1 MNAAVSSSQRRAL
14 RALSIAYFVQAT
26 GALSVAGSLPAIS
39 AAWHLTDP
47 QSARL
52 LSIFGLTF
60 ALAAPLAQ
68 VFFGHFRRRQLVLSG
83 MLLFGLGAFAFALSP
98 GYSALVASRV
108 LMGIGAGFIG
118 PVLVALGSELVHE
131 QQRGRAIGIV
141 LLGVSMASLAG
152 IPLAAWVA
160 ALWGAKALF
169 ALVGL
174 ASLLSGLNILLSVPN
189 KSAGVRIR
197 LAEMAGVLAEGKSL
211 SAFLVVF
218 FITSGVYSFYAFIA
232 PLIRD
237 TYAGGPHTVSAAL
250 AVLGVAGVLG
260 NLYVT
265 RVASRLSAEQLLIR
279 GMALLI
285 LDTLLIALLPKLPGL
300 LLLALVFWAFAT
312 DLLWPS
318 QQRRIVELSSAR
330 HRGIALALTS
340 AFMFGG
346 IGFGSAVASWI
357 YPAAGFY
364 GLVVL
369 SVGFILLALLSLRIS
384 ERLRKRAFTPARA
397 ASLCESD

>member
-1 MNAAVSSSQRRAL
+1 MNAVITSSQRRAL

-39 AAWHLTDP
+39 AAWQLTDA

-52 LSIFGLTF
+52 LSVFGLTF
-60 ALAAPLAQ
+60 ALAAPLVQ
-68 VFFGHFRRRQLVLSG
+68 VLFGHLHRRRLVLTG
-83 MLLFGLGAFAFALSP
+83 IALFSLGAFAFVLSP
-98 GYSALVASRV
+98 GYNALLASRI
-108 LMGIGAGFIG
+108 LMGAGAGFIG

-131 QQRGRAIGIV
+131 QQRGRAIGMV

-160 ALWGAKALF
+160 SLWGAKALF
-169 ALVGL
+169 VLVGL
-174 ASLLSGLNILLSVPN
+174 LSLLSGLNILLTVPDD
-189 KSAGVRIR
+189 SAGTRIR
-197 LAEMAGVLAEGKSL
+197 LREMAGVLADGKYL
-211 SAFLVVF
+211 TAFLVVF

-237 TYAGGPHTVSAAL
+237 TYTGGTHAVSAAL

-260 NLYVT
+260 NLWVT
-265 RVASRLSAEQLLIR
+265 RAATRFTAEKLLLS
-279 GMALLI
+279 GM
-285 LDTLLIALLPKLPGL
+285 TLLIVDTALIAVLPKALGV
-300 LLLALVFWAFAT
+300 LLAALVVWAFAT

-318 QQRRIVELSSAR
+318 QQRRIVELASVR

-357 YPAAGFY
+357 YPLAGFY
-364 GLVVL
+364 GLIGM
-369 SVGFILLALLSLRIS
+369 SVAFILLAMVSLQLS
-384 ERLRKRAFTPARA
+384 EKRRQPVNIAECGQRQA
-397 ASLCESD
+397 

>member
-1 MNAAVSSSQRRAL
+1 MNAVITSSQRRAL

-39 AAWHLTDP
+39 AAWQLTDA

-52 LSIFGLTF
+52 LSVFGLTF
-60 ALAAPLAQ
+60 ALAAPLVQ
-68 VFFGHFRRRQLVLSG
+68 VLFGHLRRRRLVLTG
-83 MLLFGLGAFAFALSP
+83 IALFSLGAFAFVLSP
-98 GYSALVASRV
+98 GYNALLASRI
-108 LMGIGAGFIG
+108 LMGAGAGFIG

-131 QQRGRAIGIV
+131 QQRGRAIGMV

-160 ALWGAKALF
+160 SLWGAKALF
-169 ALVGL
+169 VLVGL
-174 ASLLSGLNILLSVPN
+174 LSLLSGLNILLTVPDD
-189 KSAGVRIR
+189 SAGTRIR
-197 LAEMAGVLAEGKSL
+197 LREMAGVLADGKYL
-211 SAFLVVF
+211 TAFLVVF

-237 TYAGGPHTVSAAL
+237 TYTGGTHAVSAAL

-260 NLYVT
+260 NLWVT
-265 RVASRLSAEQLLIR
+265 RAATRFTAEKLLLS
-279 GMALLI
+279 GM
-285 LDTLLIALLPKLPGL
+285 TLLIVDTALIAVLPKALGV
-300 LLLALVFWAFAT
+300 LLAALVVWAFAT

-318 QQRRIVELSSAR
+318 QQRRIVELASVR

-346 IGFGSAVASWI
+346 IGFGSAVASWL
-357 YPAAGFY
+357 YPLAGFY
-364 GLVVL
+364 GLIGMSVV
-369 SVGFILLALLSLRIS
+369 FILLAMLSLQLS
-384 ERLRKRAFTPARA
+384 EKRRQPVNIAECGQRQA
-397 ASLCESD
+397 

>member
-1 MNAAVSSSQRRAL
+1 MNAVITSSQRRAL

-39 AAWHLTDP
+39 AAWLLTDA

-52 LSIFGLTF
+52 LSVFGLTF
-60 ALAAPLAQ
+60 ALAAPLVQ
-68 VFFGHFRRRQLVLSG
+68 VLFGHLRRRQLVLTG
-83 MLLFGLGAFAFALSP
+83 IALFSLGAFAFVLSP
-98 GYSALVASRV
+98 GYNALLASRI
-108 LMGIGAGFIG
+108 LMGAGAGFIG

-131 QQRGRAIGIV
+131 QQRGRAIGMV

-160 ALWGAKALF
+160 SLWGAKALF
-169 ALVGL
+169 VLVGL
-174 ASLLSGLNILLSVPN
+174 LSLLSGLNILLTVPDD
-189 KSAGVRIR
+189 SAGTRIR
-197 LAEMAGVLAEGKSL
+197 LREMAGVLADGKYL
-211 SAFLVVF
+211 TAFLVVF

-237 TYAGGPHTVSAAL
+237 TYTGGTHAVSAAL

-260 NLYVT
+260 NLWVT
-265 RVASRLSAEQLLIR
+265 RAATRFTAEKLLLS
-279 GMALLI
+279 GM
-285 LDTLLIALLPKLPGL
+285 TLLIVDTALIAVLPKALVV
-300 LLLALVFWAFAT
+300 LLAALVVWAFAT

-318 QQRRIVELSSAR
+318 QQRRIVELASVR

-357 YPAAGFY
+357 YPLAGFY
-364 GLVVL
+364 GLIGMSVV
-369 SVGFILLALLSLRIS
+369 FILLAMLSLQLS
-384 ERLRKRAFTPARA
+384 EKRRQPVNIAECGQRQA
-397 ASLCESD
+397 

>member
-1 MNAAVSSSQRRAL
+1 MNAVITSSQRRAL

-26 GALSVAGSLPAIS
+26 GALSVAGSLPAIL
-39 AAWHLTDP
+39 AAWQLTDA

-52 LSIFGLTF
+52 LSVFGLTF
-60 ALAAPLAQ
+60 ALAAPL
-68 VFFGHFRRRQLVLSG
+68 VHVLFGHLRRRRLVLTG
-83 MLLFGLGAFAFALSP
+83 IALFSLGAFAFVLSLGYNAL
-98 GYSALVASRV
+98 LASRI
-108 LMGIGAGFIG
+108 LMGAGAGFIG

-131 QQRGRAIGIV
+131 QQRGRAIGMA

-160 ALWGAKALF
+160 SLWGAKALF
-169 ALVGL
+169 VLVGL
-174 ASLLSGLNILLSVPN
+174 LSLLSGLNILLTVPDD
-189 KSAGVRIR
+189 SAGARIR
-197 LAEMAGVLAEGKSL
+197 LPEMAGVLADGKYL
-211 SAFLVVF
+211 TAFLVVF

-237 TYAGGPHTVSAAL
+237 TCTGGTHAVSAAL

-260 NLYVT
+260 NLWVT
-265 RVASRLSAEQLLIR
+265 RAATRFTAEKLLLS
-279 GMALLI
+279 GM
-285 LDTLLIALLPKLPGL
+285 TLLIVDTALIAVLPK
-300 LLLALVFWAFAT
+300 ALVVLLVALVVWAFAT

-318 QQRRIVELSSAR
+318 QQRRIVELASVR

-357 YPAAGFY
+357 YPLAGFY
-364 GLVVL
+364 GLIGM
-369 SVGFILLALLSLRIS
+369 SVAFILLAMLSLQLS
-384 ERLRKRAFTPARA
+384 EKRRQPVNIAECGQRQA
-397 ASLCESD
+397 

>member
-1 MNAAVSSSQRRAL
+1 MNAVITSSQRRAL

-26 GALSVAGSLPAIS
+26 GALSLAGSLPAIS
-39 AAWHLTDP
+39 AAWQLTDA

-52 LSIFGLTF
+52 LSVFGLTF
-60 ALAAPLAQ
+60 ALAAPLVQ
-68 VFFGHFRRRQLVLSG
+68 VLFGHLRRRRLVLTG
-83 MLLFGLGAFAFALSP
+83 IALFSLGAFAFVLSP
-98 GYSALVASRV
+98 GYNALLASRI
-108 LMGIGAGFIG
+108 LMGAGAGFIG

-131 QQRGRAIGIV
+131 QQRGRAIGMV

-160 ALWGAKALF
+160 SLWGAKALF
-169 ALVGL
+169 VLVGL
-174 ASLLSGLNILLSVPN
+174 LSLLSGLNILLTVPDDN
-189 KSAGVRIR
+189 AGTRIR
-197 LAEMAGVLAEGKSL
+197 LREMAGVLADGKYL
-211 SAFLVVF
+211 TAFLVVF

-237 TYAGGPHTVSAAL
+237 TYTGGTHAVSAAL

-260 NLYVT
+260 NLWVT
-265 RVASRLSAEQLLIR
+265 RAAIRFTAEKLLLS
-279 GMALLI
+279 GM
-285 LDTLLIALLPKLPGL
+285 TLLIVDTALIAVLPKALGV
-300 LLLALVFWAFAT
+300 LLAALVVWAFAT

-318 QQRRIVELSSAR
+318 QQRRIVELASVR

-357 YPAAGFY
+357 YPLAGFY
-364 GLVVL
+364 GLIGMSVV
-369 SVGFILLALLSLRIS
+369 FILLAMLSLQLS
-384 ERLRKRAFTPARA
+384 EKRRQPVNIAECGQRQA
-397 ASLCESD
+397 

>member
-1 MNAAVSSSQRRAL
+1 MNAVITSSQRRAL

-26 GALSVAGSLPAIS
+26 GALSVAGSLSAIS
-39 AAWHLTDP
+39 AAWQLTDA

-52 LSIFGLTF
+52 LSVFGLTF
-60 ALAAPLAQ
+60 ALAAPLVQ
-68 VFFGHFRRRQLVLSG
+68 VLFGHLRRRRLVLTG
-83 MLLFGLGAFAFALSP
+83 IALFSLGAFAFVLSP
-98 GYSALVASRV
+98 GYNALLASRI
-108 LMGIGAGFIG
+108 LMGAGAGFIG

-131 QQRGRAIGIV
+131 QLRGRAIGMV

-160 ALWGAKALF
+160 SLWGAKALF
-169 ALVGL
+169 VLVGL
-174 ASLLSGLNILLSVPN
+174 LTLLSGLNILLTVPDD
-189 KSAGVRIR
+189 SAGTRIR
-197 LAEMAGVLAEGKSL
+197 LREMAGVLADGKYL
-211 SAFLVVF
+211 TAFLVVF

-237 TYAGGPHTVSAAL
+237 TYTGGTHAVSAAL

-260 NLYVT
+260 NLWVT
-265 RVASRLSAEQLLIR
+265 RAATRFTAEKLLLS
-279 GMALLI
+279 GM
-285 LDTLLIALLPKLPGL
+285 TLLIVDTALIAVLPKALGV
-300 LLLALVFWAFAT
+300 LLAAMVVWAFAT

-318 QQRRIVELSSAR
+318 QQRRIVELASVR

-357 YPAAGFY
+357 YPLAGFY
-364 GLVVL
+364 GLIGM
-369 SVGFILLALLSLRIS
+369 SVAFILLAMLSLQLS
-384 ERLRKRAFTPARA
+384 EKRRQPVNIAECGQRQA
-397 ASLCESD
+397 

>member
-1 MNAAVSSSQRRAL
+1 MNAVITPTQRRAL

-39 AAWHLTDP
+39 AAWQLTDA

-52 LSIFGLTF
+52 LSVFGLTF
-60 ALAAPLAQ
+60 ALAAPLVQ
-68 VFFGHFRRRQLVLSG
+68 VLFGHLRRRRLVLTG
-83 MLLFGLGAFAFALSP
+83 IALFSLGAFAFVLSP
-98 GYSALVASRV
+98 GYSALLASRI
-108 LMGIGAGFIG
+108 LMGAGAGFIG

-131 QQRGRAIGIV
+131 QQRGRAIGMV

-160 ALWGAKALF
+160 SLWGAKALF
-169 ALVGL
+169 VLVGL
-174 ASLLSGLNILLSVPN
+174 LSLLSGLNILLTVPDD
-189 KSAGVRIR
+189 SAGTRIR
-197 LAEMAGVLAEGKSL
+197 LREMAGVLADGKYL
-211 SAFLVVF
+211 TAFLVVF

-237 TYAGGPHTVSAAL
+237 TYTGGTHAVSAAL

-260 NLYVT
+260 NLWVT
-265 RVASRLSAEQLLIR
+265 RAATRFTAEKLLLS
-279 GMALLI
+279 GM
-285 LDTLLIALLPKLPGL
+285 TLLIVDTALIAVLPKALGV
-300 LLLALVFWAFAT
+300 LLAALVVWAFAT

-318 QQRRIVELSSAR
+318 QQRRIVELASVR

-346 IGFGSAVASWI
+346 IGFGSAGASWI
-357 YPAAGFY
+357 YPLAGFY
-364 GLVVL
+364 GLIGM
-369 SVGFILLALLSLRIS
+369 SVAFILLAMVSLQLS
-384 ERLRKRAFTPARA
+384 EKRRQPVNIAECGQRQA
-397 ASLCESD
+397 

>member
-1 MNAAVSSSQRRAL
+1 MNAVITSSQRRAL

-39 AAWHLTDP
+39 AAWQLTDA

-52 LSIFGLTF
+52 LSVFGLTF
-60 ALAAPLAQ
+60 ALAAPLVQ
-68 VFFGHFRRRQLVLSG
+68 VLFGHLHRRRLVLTG
-83 MLLFGLGAFAFALSP
+83 IALFSLGAFAFVLSP
-98 GYSALVASRV
+98 GYNALLASRI
-108 LMGIGAGFIG
+108 LMGAGAGFIG

-131 QQRGRAIGIV
+131 QQRGRAIGMV

-160 ALWGAKALF
+160 SLWGAKALF
-169 ALVGL
+169 VLVGL
-174 ASLLSGLNILLSVPN
+174 LSLLSGLNILLTVPDD
-189 KSAGVRIR
+189 SAGTRIR
-197 LAEMAGVLAEGKSL
+197 LREMAGVLADGKYL
-211 SAFLVVF
+211 TAFLVVF

-237 TYAGGPHTVSAAL
+237 TYTGGTHAVSAAL

-260 NLYVT
+260 NLWVT
-265 RVASRLSAEQLLIR
+265 RVATRFTAEKLLLS
-279 GMALLI
+279 GM
-285 LDTLLIALLPKLPGL
+285 TLLIVDTALIAVLPKALGV
-300 LLLALVFWAFAT
+300 LLAALVVWAFAT

-318 QQRRIVELSSAR
+318 QQRRIVELASVR

-357 YPAAGFY
+357 YPLAGFY
-364 GLVVL
+364 GLIGM
-369 SVGFILLALLSLRIS
+369 SVAFILLAMLSLQLS
-384 ERLRKRAFTPARA
+384 EKRRQPVNIAECGQRQA
-397 ASLCESD
+397 

>member
-1 MNAAVSSSQRRAL
+1 MNAVITSSQRRAL

-39 AAWHLTDP
+39 AAWQLTDA

-52 LSIFGLTF
+52 LSVFGLTF
-60 ALAAPLAQ
+60 ALAAPLVQ
-68 VFFGHFRRRQLVLSG
+68 VLFGHLRRRRLVLTG
-83 MLLFGLGAFAFALSP
+83 IALFSLGAFAFVLSP
-98 GYSALVASRV
+98 GYNALLASRI
-108 LMGIGAGFIG
+108 LMGAGAGFIG

-131 QQRGRAIGIV
+131 QQRGRAIGMV

-160 ALWGAKALF
+160 SLWGAKALF
-169 ALVGL
+169 VLVGL
-174 ASLLSGLNILLSVPN
+174 LSLLSGLNILLTVPDD
-189 KSAGVRIR
+189 SAGTRIR
-197 LAEMAGVLAEGKSL
+197 LREMAGVLADGKYL
-211 SAFLVVF
+211 TAFLVVF

-237 TYAGGPHTVSAAL
+237 TYTGGTHAVSAAL

-260 NLYVT
+260 NLWVT
-265 RVASRLSAEQLLIR
+265 RAATRFTAEKLLLSGMTLLIV
-279 GMALLI
+279 
-285 LDTLLIALLPKLPGL
+285 DTALIALLPK
-300 LLLALVFWAFAT
+300 ALVVLLVALVVWAFAT

-318 QQRRIVELSSAR
+318 QQRRIVELASVH

-357 YPAAGFY
+357 YPLAGFY
-364 GLVVL
+364 GLIGMSVV
-369 SVGFILLALLSLRIS
+369 FILLAMLSLQLS
-384 ERLRKRAFTPARA
+384 EKRRQPVNIAECGQRQA
-397 ASLCESD
+397 

>member
-1 MNAAVSSSQRRAL
+1 MNAVITSSQRRAL

-39 AAWHLTDP
+39 AAWQLTDA

-52 LSIFGLTF
+52 LSVFGLTF
-60 ALAAPLAQ
+60 ALAAPLVQ
-68 VFFGHFRRRQLVLSG
+68 VLFGHLRRRRLVLTG
-83 MLLFGLGAFAFALSP
+83 IALFSLGAFAFVLSP
-98 GYSALVASRV
+98 GYNALLASRI
-108 LMGIGAGFIG
+108 LMGAGAGFIG

-131 QQRGRAIGIV
+131 QQRGRAIGMV

-160 ALWGAKALF
+160 SLWGAKALF
-169 ALVGL
+169 VLVGL
-174 ASLLSGLNILLSVPN
+174 LSLLSGLNILLTVPDD
-189 KSAGVRIR
+189 SAGTRIR
-197 LAEMAGVLAEGKSL
+197 LREMAGVLADGKYL
-211 SAFLVVF
+211 TAFLVVF
-218 FITSGVYSFYAFIA
+218 FITCGVYSFYAFIA

-237 TYAGGPHTVSAAL
+237 TYTGGTHAVSAAL

-260 NLYVT
+260 NLWVT
-265 RVASRLSAEQLLIR
+265 RVATRFTAEKLLLS
-279 GMALLI
+279 GM
-285 LDTLLIALLPKLPGL
+285 TLLIVDTALIAVLPKALGV
-300 LLLALVFWAFAT
+300 LLAALVVWAFAT

-318 QQRRIVELSSAR
+318 QQRRIVELASVR

-357 YPAAGFY
+357 YPLAGFY
-364 GLVVL
+364 GLIGMSVV
-369 SVGFILLALLSLRIS
+369 FILLAMLSLQLS
-384 ERLRKRAFTPARA
+384 EKRRQPVNIAECGQRQA
-397 ASLCESD
+397 

>member
-1 MNAAVSSSQRRAL
+1 MNAEITSSQRRAL

-39 AAWHLTDP
+39 AAWQLTDA

-60 ALAAPLAQ
+60 ALAAPLIQ
-68 VFFGHFRRRQLVLSG
+68 VLFGHLRRRQLVLTG
-83 MLLFGLGAFAFALSP
+83 IGLFGLGAFAFALST
-98 GYSALVASRV
+98 GYGGLVASRIV
-108 LMGIGAGFIG
+108 MGAGAGFIG

-131 QQRGRAIGIV
+131 QQRGRAIGMV
-141 LLGVSMASLAG
+141 LLGVSIASLAG

-160 ALWGAKALF
+160 SLWGAKALF

-174 ASLLSGLNILLSVPN
+174 VSLVSGLNILLTVPD
-189 KSAGVRIR
+189 KSAGSHIR
-197 LAEMAGVLAEGKSL
+197 FSELAGVLLEGKYL
-211 SAFLVVF
+211 TAFLVVF
-218 FITSGVYSFYAFIA
+218 FITSGVYSFYSFIA

-237 TYAGGPHTVSAAL
+237 TWAGGTHAVSAAL

-260 NLYVT
+260 NLWVT
-265 RVASRLSAEQLLIR
+265 RAATRFTSEKLLIT
-279 GMALLI
+279 GMTLLI
-285 LDTLLIALLPKLPGL
+285 LDTALIALLPKALSV

-318 QQRRIVELSSAR
+318 QQRRVVELSSAR

-357 YPAAGFY
+357 YPVTGFY
-364 GLVVL
+364 GLAAM
-369 SVGFILLALLSLRIS
+369 SVAFILMALVSLQLS
-384 ERLRKRAFTPARA
+384 EKLRKPLVMAE
-397 ASLCESD
+397 LCKNKA

>member
-1 MNAAVSSSQRRAL
+1 MNAVITSSQRRAL

-39 AAWHLTDP
+39 AAWLLTDA

-52 LSIFGLTF
+52 LSVFGLTF
-60 ALAAPLAQ
+60 ALAAPLVQ
-68 VFFGHFRRRQLVLSG
+68 VLFGHLRRRRLVLTG
-83 MLLFGLGAFAFALSP
+83 IALFSLGAFAFVLSP
-98 GYSALVASRV
+98 GYNALLASRI
-108 LMGIGAGFIG
+108 LMGAGAGFIG

-131 QQRGRAIGIV
+131 QQRGRAIGMV

-160 ALWGAKALF
+160 SLWGAKALF
-169 ALVGL
+169 VLVGL
-174 ASLLSGLNILLSVPN
+174 LSLLSGLNILLTVPDD
-189 KSAGVRIR
+189 SAGTRIR
-197 LAEMAGVLAEGKSL
+197 LREMAGVLADGKYL
-211 SAFLVVF
+211 TAFMVVF

-237 TYAGGPHTVSAAL
+237 TYTGGTHAVSAAL

-260 NLYVT
+260 NLWVT
-265 RVASRLSAEQLLIR
+265 RAATRFTAEKLLLS
-279 GMALLI
+279 GM
-285 LDTLLIALLPKLPGL
+285 TLLIVDTALIAVLPKALVV
-300 LLLALVFWAFAT
+300 LLAALVVWAFVT

-318 QQRRIVELSSAR
+318 QQRRIVELASVR

-357 YPAAGFY
+357 YPLAGFY
-364 GLVVL
+364 GLIGMSVV
-369 SVGFILLALLSLRIS
+369 FILLAMLSLQLS
-384 ERLRKRAFTPARA
+384 EKRRQPVNIAECGQRQA
-397 ASLCESD
+397 

>member
-1 MNAAVSSSQRRAL
+1 MATITTSQRRAL

-39 AAWHLTDP
+39 AAWQLTDA

-60 ALAAPLAQ
+60 ALAAPLVQ
-68 VFFGHFRRRQLVLSG
+68 VLFGHLRRRQLVLAG
-83 MLLFGLGAFAFALSP
+83 IGLFGLGAFAFALSP
-98 GYSALVASRV
+98 AYGALVASRI
-108 LMGIGAGFIG
+108 LMGVGAGFIG

-131 QQRGRAIGIV
+131 QQRGRAIGMV

-160 ALWGAKALF
+160 SLWGARTLF

-174 ASLLSGLNILLSVPN
+174 VSLLSGLNVLLTVPD
-189 KSAGVRIR
+189 KSAGSRIR
-197 LAEMAGVLAEGKSL
+197 LSEMAGVLSEGKYL
-211 SAFLVVF
+211 TAFLVVF
-218 FITSGVYSFYAFIA
+218 FITSGVYSFYSFIA

-237 TYAGGPHTVSAAL
+237 TYAGGTHAVSAAL
-250 AVLGVAGVLG
+250 AVLGIAGVLG
-260 NLYVT
+260 NLWVT
-265 RVASRLSAEQLLIR
+265 RAAARFSAEKLLLS
-279 GMALLI
+279 GMTLLI
-285 LDTLLIALLPKLPGL
+285 LDTVLIVLLPKTLGL
-300 LLLALVFWAFAT
+300 LLTALVFWAFAT

-318 QQRRIVELSSAR
+318 QQRRIVELSSVR

-357 YPAAGFY
+357 YPLAGFY
-364 GLVVL
+364 GLAGI
-369 SVGFILLALLSLRIS
+369 SVAFIVLALLNLRLS
-384 ERLRKRAFTPARA
+384 EKFRKLA
-397 ASLCESD
+397 AIAELCKHGV

>member
-1 MNAAVSSSQRRAL
+1 MNAVITSSQRRAL

-39 AAWHLTDP
+39 TAWQLTDA

-60 ALAAPLAQ
+60 ALAAPLVQ
-68 VFFGHFRRRQLVLSG
+68 VLFGHLHRRQLVLTG
-83 MLLFGLGAFAFALSP
+83 IGLFGLGAFAFALSP
-98 GYSALVASRV
+98 TYSALVTSR
-108 LMGIGAGFIG
+108 LIMGIGAGFIG

-131 QQRGRAIGIV
+131 QQRGRAIGMV

-160 ALWGAKALF
+160 SLWGAKALF
-169 ALVGL
+169 ALVGVV
-174 ASLLSGLNILLSVPN
+174 SLLSGLNILLTVPDE
-189 KSAGVRIR
+189 SAGTRIR
-197 LAEMAGVLAEGKSL
+197 LSEMVSVLSEGKYL
-211 SAFLVVF
+211 TAFLVVF
-218 FITSGVYSFYAFIA
+218 FITSGVYSFYSFIA

-237 TYAGGPHTVSAAL
+237 TYAGGTYAISAAL

-260 NLYVT
+260 NLWVT
-265 RVASRLSAEQLLIR
+265 RASTRFTSEKLLLTGMTLLIV
-279 GMALLI
+279 
-285 LDTLLIALLPKLPGL
+285 DTALIALLPKALGVL
-300 LLLALVFWAFAT
+300 LIALVFWAFAT

-318 QQRRIVELSSAR
+318 QQRRIVELSSVR

-357 YPAAGFY
+357 YPIAGFY
-364 GLVVL
+364 GLVGI
-369 SVGFILLALLSLRIS
+369 SVVFIVLALVSLQLSEKFRQPVEIA
-384 ERLRKRAFTPARA
+384 EPCKNEA
-397 ASLCESD
+397 

>member
-1 MNAAVSSSQRRAL
+1 MNAVITSSQRRAL
-14 RALSIAYFVQAT
+14 RALSLAYFVQAT

-39 AAWHLTDP
+39 AAWQLTDA

-60 ALAAPLAQ
+60 ALAAPLVQ
-68 VFFGHFRRRQLVLSG
+68 ILFGQLHRRQLVLTG
-83 MLLFGLGAFAFALSP
+83 IGLFGLGAFAFALSP
-98 GYSALVASRV
+98 AYSALVASRV
-108 LMGIGAGFIG
+108 LMGVGAGFIG

-131 QQRGRAIGIV
+131 QQRGRAIGMV

-160 ALWGAKALF
+160 GLWGAKALF

-174 ASLLSGLNILLSVPN
+174 VSLLSGLNILLTVPDGH
-189 KSAGVRIR
+189 AGTRTR
-197 LAEMAGVLAEGKSL
+197 FSDMAGVLSEGKYL
-211 SAFLVVF
+211 AAFLVVF
-218 FITSGVYSFYAFIA
+218 FITSGVYSVYAFIA

-237 TYAGGPHTVSAAL
+237 AYAGGPQAVSAAL

-260 NLYVT
+260 NLWVT
-265 RVASRLSAEQLLIR
+265 RAASRFTSEKLLMT
-279 GMALLI
+279 GM
-285 LDTLLIALLPKLPGL
+285 TLLIVDTGLITLLPKTLGVL
-300 LLLALVFWAFAT
+300 LVALIFWAFAT

-346 IGFGSAVASWI
+346 IGFGSAVASWV
-357 YPAAGFY
+357 YPVAGFY
-364 GLVVL
+364 GLAGL
-369 SVGFILLALLSLRIS
+369 SVAFILLALLSLALS
-384 ERLRKRAFTPARA
+384 EKFRHPPAIA
-397 ASLCESD
+397 APCKSDA

>member
-1 MNAAVSSSQRRAL
+1 MNAVITSSQRRAL

-39 AAWHLTDP
+39 AAWQLTDA

-52 LSIFGLTF
+52 LSVFGLTF
-60 ALAAPLAQ
+60 ALAAPLVQ
-68 VFFGHFRRRQLVLSG
+68 VLFGHLRRRRLVLTG
-83 MLLFGLGAFAFALSP
+83 IALFSLGAFAFVLSP
-98 GYSALVASRV
+98 GYNALLASRI
-108 LMGIGAGFIG
+108 LMGAGAGFIG

-131 QQRGRAIGIV
+131 QQRGRAIGMV

-152 IPLAAWVA
+152 IPIASWVA
-160 ALWGAKALF
+160 GLWGAKALF
-169 ALVGL
+169 VLVGL
-174 ASLLSGLNILLSVPN
+174 LSLLSGLNILLTVPDD
-189 KSAGVRIR
+189 SAGTRIR
-197 LAEMAGVLAEGKSL
+197 LREMAGVLADGKYL
-211 SAFLVVF
+211 TAFLVVF

-237 TYAGGPHTVSAAL
+237 TYTGGTHAVSAAL

-260 NLYVT
+260 NLWVT
-265 RVASRLSAEQLLIR
+265 RAATRFTAEKLLLA
-279 GMALLI
+279 GM
-285 LDTLLIALLPKLPGL
+285 TLLIVDTALIAVLPKALGV
-300 LLLALVFWAFAT
+300 LLAALVVWAFAT

-318 QQRRIVELSSAR
+318 QQRRIVELASVR

-357 YPAAGFY
+357 YPLAGFY
-364 GLVVL
+364 GLIGMSVV
-369 SVGFILLALLSLRIS
+369 FILLAMLSLQLS
-384 ERLRKRAFTPARA
+384 EKRRQPVNIAECGQRQA
-397 ASLCESD
+397 

>member
-1 MNAAVSSSQRRAL
+1 MNAVITSSQRRAL

-39 AAWHLTDP
+39 AAWQLTDA

-52 LSIFGLTF
+52 LSVFGLTF
-60 ALAAPLAQ
+60 ALAAPLVQ
-68 VFFGHFRRRQLVLSG
+68 VLFGHLRRRRLVLTG
-83 MLLFGLGAFAFALSP
+83 IALFSLGAFAFVLSP
-98 GYSALVASRV
+98 GYNALLASRI
-108 LMGIGAGFIG
+108 LMGAGAGFIG

-131 QQRGRAIGIV
+131 QLRGRAIGMV

-160 ALWGAKALF
+160 SLWGAKALF
-169 ALVGL
+169 VLVGVV
-174 ASLLSGLNILLSVPN
+174 SLLSGLNILLTVPDD
-189 KSAGVRIR
+189 SAGTRIR
-197 LAEMAGVLAEGKSL
+197 LREMAGVLADGKYL
-211 SAFLVVF
+211 TAFLVVF

-237 TYAGGPHTVSAAL
+237 TYTGGTHAVSAAL

-260 NLYVT
+260 NLWVT
-265 RVASRLSAEQLLIR
+265 RVATRFTAEKLLLS
-279 GMALLI
+279 GM
-285 LDTLLIALLPKLPGL
+285 TLLIVDTALIAVLPKALGV
-300 LLLALVFWAFAT
+300 LLAALVVWAFAT

-318 QQRRIVELSSAR
+318 QQRRIVELASVR

-357 YPAAGFY
+357 YPLAGFY
-364 GLVVL
+364 GLIGM
-369 SVGFILLALLSLRIS
+369 SVAFILLAMLSLQLS
-384 ERLRKRAFTPARA
+384 EKRRQPVNIAECGQRQA
-397 ASLCESD
+397 

>member
-1 MNAAVSSSQRRAL
+1 MNAVITSSQRRAL

-39 AAWHLTDP
+39 AAWQLTDA

-52 LSIFGLTF
+52 LSVFGLTF
-60 ALAAPLAQ
+60 ALAAPLVQ
-68 VFFGHFRRRQLVLSG
+68 VLFGHLRRRRLVLTG
-83 MLLFGLGAFAFALSP
+83 IALFSLGAFAFVLSP
-98 GYSALVASRV
+98 GYNALLASRI
-108 LMGIGAGFIG
+108 LMGAGAGFIG

-131 QQRGRAIGIV
+131 QLRGRAIGMV

-160 ALWGAKALF
+160 SLWGAKALF
-169 ALVGL
+169 VLVGL
-174 ASLLSGLNILLSVPN
+174 LSLLSGLNILLTVPDD
-189 KSAGVRIR
+189 SAGTRIR
-197 LAEMAGVLAEGKSL
+197 LREMAGVLADGKYL
-211 SAFLVVF
+211 TAFLVVF

-237 TYAGGPHTVSAAL
+237 TYTGGTHAVSAAL

-260 NLYVT
+260 NLWVT
-265 RVASRLSAEQLLIR
+265 RVATRFTAEKLLLS
-279 GMALLI
+279 GM
-285 LDTLLIALLPKLPGL
+285 TLLIVDTALIAVLPKALGV
-300 LLLALVFWAFAT
+300 LLAALVVWAFAT

-318 QQRRIVELSSAR
+318 QQRRIVELASVR

-357 YPAAGFY
+357 YPLAGFY
-364 GLVVL
+364 GLIGM
-369 SVGFILLALLSLRIS
+369 SVAFILLAMLSLQLS
-384 ERLRKRAFTPARA
+384 EKRRQPVNIAECGQRQA
-397 ASLCESD
+397 

>member
-1 MNAAVSSSQRRAL
+1 MNAVITSSQRRAL

-39 AAWHLTDP
+39 AAWQLTDA

-52 LSIFGLTF
+52 LSVFGLTF
-60 ALAAPLAQ
+60 ALAAPLVQ
-68 VFFGHFRRRQLVLSG
+68 VLFGHLHRRRLVLTG
-83 MLLFGLGAFAFALSP
+83 IALFSLGAFAFVLSP
-98 GYSALVASRV
+98 GYNALLASRI
-108 LMGIGAGFIG
+108 LMGAGAGFIG

-131 QQRGRAIGIV
+131 QQRGRAIGMV

-160 ALWGAKALF
+160 SLWGAKALF
-169 ALVGL
+169 VLVGL
-174 ASLLSGLNILLSVPN
+174 LSLLSGLNILLTVPDD
-189 KSAGVRIR
+189 SAGTRIR
-197 LAEMAGVLAEGKSL
+197 LREMAGVLADGKYL
-211 SAFLVVF
+211 TAFLVVF

-237 TYAGGPHTVSAAL
+237 TYTGGTHAVSAAL

-260 NLYVT
+260 NLWVT
-265 RVASRLSAEQLLIR
+265 RAATRFTAEKLLLS
-279 GMALLI
+279 GM
-285 LDTLLIALLPKLPGL
+285 TLLIVDTALIAVLPKALGV
-300 LLLALVFWAFAT
+300 LLAALVVWAFAT

-318 QQRRIVELSSAR
+318 QQRRIVELASVR

-357 YPAAGFY
+357 YPLAGFY
-364 GLVVL
+364 GLIGMSVV
-369 SVGFILLALLSLRIS
+369 FILLAMLSLQLS
-384 ERLRKRAFTPARA
+384 EKRRQPVNIAECGQRQA
-397 ASLCESD
+397 

>member
-1 MNAAVSSSQRRAL
+1 MATITTFQRRAL

-39 AAWHLTDP
+39 AAWQLTDA

-60 ALAAPLAQ
+60 ALAAPLVQ
-68 VFFGHFRRRQLVLSG
+68 VLFGHLRRRQLVLAG
-83 MLLFGLGAFAFALSP
+83 IGLFGLGAFAFALSP
-98 GYSALVASRV
+98 AYGALVASRI
-108 LMGIGAGFIG
+108 LMGVGAGFIG

-131 QQRGRAIGIV
+131 QQRGRAIGMV

-160 ALWGAKALF
+160 SLWGARTLF

-174 ASLLSGLNILLSVPN
+174 VSLLSGLNVLLTVPD
-189 KSAGVRIR
+189 KSAGSRIR
-197 LAEMAGVLAEGKSL
+197 LSEMTGVLSEGKYL
-211 SAFLVVF
+211 TAFLVVF
-218 FITSGVYSFYAFIA
+218 FITSGVYSFYSFIA

-237 TYAGGPHTVSAAL
+237 TYAGGTHAVSAAL
-250 AVLGVAGVLG
+250 AVLGIAGVLG
-260 NLYVT
+260 NLWVT
-265 RVASRLSAEQLLIR
+265 RAAARFSAEKLLLS
-279 GMALLI
+279 GMTLLI
-285 LDTLLIALLPKLPGL
+285 LDTVLIVLLPKTLGL
-300 LLLALVFWAFAT
+300 LLTALVFWAFAT

-318 QQRRIVELSSAR
+318 QQRRIVELSSVR

-357 YPAAGFY
+357 YPLAGFY
-364 GLVVL
+364 GLAGI
-369 SVGFILLALLSLRIS
+369 SVAFIVLALLSLRLS
-384 ERLRKRAFTPARA
+384 EKFRKPAA
-397 ASLCESD
+397 IAEFCKNGV

>member
-1 MNAAVSSSQRRAL
+1 MNAVITSSQRRAL

-39 AAWHLTDP
+39 AAWQLTDA

-52 LSIFGLTF
+52 LSVFGLTF
-60 ALAAPLAQ
+60 ALAAPLVQ
-68 VFFGHFRRRQLVLSG
+68 VLFGHLRRRRLVLTG
-83 MLLFGLGAFAFALSP
+83 IALFSLGAFAFVLSP
-98 GYSALVASRV
+98 GYNALLASRI
-108 LMGIGAGFIG
+108 LMGAGAGFIG

-131 QQRGRAIGIV
+131 QLRGRAIGMV

-160 ALWGAKALF
+160 SLWGAKALF
-169 ALVGL
+169 VLVGL
-174 ASLLSGLNILLSVPN
+174 LTLLSGLNILLTVPDD
-189 KSAGVRIR
+189 SAGTRIR
-197 LAEMAGVLAEGKSL
+197 LREMAGVLADGKYL
-211 SAFLVVF
+211 TAFLVVF

-237 TYAGGPHTVSAAL
+237 TYTGGTHAVSAAL

-260 NLYVT
+260 NLWVT
-265 RVASRLSAEQLLIR
+265 RAATRFTAEKLLLS
-279 GMALLI
+279 GM
-285 LDTLLIALLPKLPGL
+285 TLLIVDTALIAVLPKALGV
-300 LLLALVFWAFAT
+300 LLAAMVVWAFAT

-318 QQRRIVELSSAR
+318 QQRRIVELASVR

-357 YPAAGFY
+357 YPLAGFY
-364 GLVVL
+364 GLIGMSVV
-369 SVGFILLALLSLRIS
+369 FILLAMLSLQLS
-384 ERLRKRAFTPARA
+384 EKRRQPVNIAECGQRQA
-397 ASLCESD
+397 

>member
-1 MNAAVSSSQRRAL
+1 MNAAITSSQRRAL

-39 AAWHLTDP
+39 AAWQLTDA

-60 ALAAPLAQ
+60 ALAAPLVQ
-68 VFFGHFRRRQLVLSG
+68 VIFGHLRRRQLVLTG
-83 MLLFGLGAFAFALSP
+83 IGLFGLGAFAFALSP
-98 GYSALVASRV
+98 AYGSLVASRI
-108 LMGIGAGFIG
+108 LMGVGAGFIG
-118 PVLVALGSELVHE
+118 PVLVALGSELVDE
-131 QQRGRAIGIV
+131 QQRGRAIGMV

-160 ALWGAKALF
+160 DMWGAKALF

-174 ASLLSGLNILLSVPN
+174 VSLLSGLNVLLTVPDESVG
-189 KSAGVRIR
+189 SRIR
-197 LAEMAGVLAEGKSL
+197 LAEMASVLSEGKYL
-211 SAFLVVF
+211 TAFLVVF
-218 FITSGVYSFYAFIA
+218 FITSGVYSFYSFIA

-237 TYAGGPHTVSAAL
+237 TYAGGTHAVSAAL

-260 NLYVT
+260 NLWVT
-265 RVASRLSAEQLLIR
+265 RAATRFTSEKLLLTGMTLLIT
-279 GMALLI
+279 
-285 LDTLLIALLPKLPGL
+285 DTALIALLPKALGM

-330 HRGIALALTS
+330 YRGIALALTS

-346 IGFGSAVASWI
+346 IGFGSAVASWV
-357 YPAAGFY
+357 YPVAGFY
-364 GLVVL
+364 GLAGM
-369 SVGFILLALLSLRIS
+369 SVAFIVLALISLQLS
-384 ERLRKRAFTPARA
+384 EKLRKPLTTAEPCQGEA
-397 ASLCESD
+397 

>member
-1 MNAAVSSSQRRAL
+1 MNAVITSSQRRAL

-39 AAWHLTDP
+39 AAWQLTDA

-52 LSIFGLTF
+52 LSVFGLTF
-60 ALAAPLAQ
+60 ALAAPLVQ
-68 VFFGHFRRRQLVLSG
+68 VLFGHLHRRRLVLTG
-83 MLLFGLGAFAFALSP
+83 IALFSLGAFAFVLSP
-98 GYSALVASRV
+98 GYNALLASRI
-108 LMGIGAGFIG
+108 LMGAGAGFIG

-131 QQRGRAIGIV
+131 QQRGRAIGMV

-160 ALWGAKALF
+160 SLWGAKALF
-169 ALVGL
+169 VLVGL
-174 ASLLSGLNILLSVPN
+174 LSLLSGLNILLTVPDD
-189 KSAGVRIR
+189 SAGTRIR
-197 LAEMAGVLAEGKSL
+197 LREMAGVLADGKYL
-211 SAFLVVF
+211 TAFLVVF

-237 TYAGGPHTVSAAL
+237 TYTGGTHAVSAAL

-260 NLYVT
+260 NLWVT
-265 RVASRLSAEQLLIR
+265 RAATRFTAEKLLLS
-279 GMALLI
+279 GM
-285 LDTLLIALLPKLPGL
+285 TLLIVDTALIAVLPKALGV
-300 LLLALVFWAFAT
+300 LLAALVVWAFAT

-318 QQRRIVELSSAR
+318 QQRRIVELASVR

-357 YPAAGFY
+357 YPLAGFY
-364 GLVVL
+364 GLIGM
-369 SVGFILLALLSLRIS
+369 SVAFILLAMLSLQLS
-384 ERLRKRAFTPARA
+384 EKRRQPVNIAECGQRQA
-397 ASLCESD
+397 

>member
-1 MNAAVSSSQRRAL
+1 MNAVITSSQRRAL
-14 RALSIAYFVQAT
+14 RALSITYFVQAT

-39 AAWHLTDP
+39 AAWQLTDA

-52 LSIFGLTF
+52 LSVFGLTF
-60 ALAAPLAQ
+60 ALAAPLVQ
-68 VFFGHFRRRQLVLSG
+68 VLFGHLRRRRLVLTG
-83 MLLFGLGAFAFALSP
+83 IALFSLGAFAFVLSP
-98 GYSALVASRV
+98 GYNALLASRI
-108 LMGIGAGFIG
+108 LMGAGAGFIG

-131 QQRGRAIGIV
+131 QLRGRAIGMV

-160 ALWGAKALF
+160 SLWGAKALF
-169 ALVGL
+169 VLVGL
-174 ASLLSGLNILLSVPN
+174 LTLLSGLNILLTVPDD
-189 KSAGVRIR
+189 SAGTRIR
-197 LAEMAGVLAEGKSL
+197 LREMAGVLADGKYL
-211 SAFLVVF
+211 TAFLVVF

-237 TYAGGPHTVSAAL
+237 TYTGGTHAVSAAL

-260 NLYVT
+260 NLWVT
-265 RVASRLSAEQLLIR
+265 RAATCFTAEKLLLS
-279 GMALLI
+279 GM
-285 LDTLLIALLPKLPGL
+285 TLLIVDTALIAVLPKALGV
-300 LLLALVFWAFAT
+300 LLAALVVWAFAT

-318 QQRRIVELSSAR
+318 QQRRIVELASVR

-357 YPAAGFY
+357 YPLAGFY
-364 GLVVL
+364 GLIGM
-369 SVGFILLALLSLRIS
+369 SVAFILLAMVSLQLS
-384 ERLRKRAFTPARA
+384 EKRRQPVNIAECGQRQA
-397 ASLCESD
+397 

>member
-1 MNAAVSSSQRRAL
+1 MNAVITSSQRRAL

-39 AAWHLTDP
+39 AAWQLTDA

-52 LSIFGLTF
+52 LSVFGLTF
-60 ALAAPLAQ
+60 ALAAPLVQ
-68 VFFGHFRRRQLVLSG
+68 VLFGHLHRRRLVLTG
-83 MLLFGLGAFAFALSP
+83 IALFSLGAFAFVLSP
-98 GYSALVASRV
+98 GYNALLASRI
-108 LMGIGAGFIG
+108 LMGAGAGFIG

-131 QQRGRAIGIV
+131 QQRGRAIGMV

-160 ALWGAKALF
+160 SLWGAKALF
-169 ALVGL
+169 VLVGL
-174 ASLLSGLNILLSVPN
+174 LSLLSGLNILLTVPDD
-189 KSAGVRIR
+189 SAGTRIR
-197 LAEMAGVLAEGKSL
+197 LREMAGVLADGRYL
-211 SAFLVVF
+211 TAFLVVF
-218 FITSGVYSFYAFIA
+218 FITCGVYSFYAFIA

-237 TYAGGPHTVSAAL
+237 TYTGGTHAVSAAL

-260 NLYVT
+260 NLWVT
-265 RVASRLSAEQLLIR
+265 RAATRFTAEKLLLS
-279 GMALLI
+279 GM
-285 LDTLLIALLPKLPGL
+285 TLLIVDTALIAVLPKALGV
-300 LLLALVFWAFAT
+300 LLAALVVWAFAT

-318 QQRRIVELSSAR
+318 QQRRIVELASVR

-357 YPAAGFY
+357 YPLAGFY
-364 GLVVL
+364 GLIGM
-369 SVGFILLALLSLRIS
+369 SVAFILLAMLSLQLS
-384 ERLRKRAFTPARA
+384 EKRRQPVNIAECGQRQA
-397 ASLCESD
+397 

>member
-1 MNAAVSSSQRRAL
+1 MNAVITSSQRRAL

-39 AAWHLTDP
+39 AAWQLTDA

-52 LSIFGLTF
+52 LSVFGLTF
-60 ALAAPLAQ
+60 ALAAPLVQ
-68 VFFGHFRRRQLVLSG
+68 VLFGHLRRRRLVLTG
-83 MLLFGLGAFAFALSP
+83 IALFSLGAFAFVLSP
-98 GYSALVASRV
+98 GYSALLASRI
-108 LMGIGAGFIG
+108 LMGVGAGFIG
-118 PVLVALGSELVHE
+118 PVLVALGSELVQE
-131 QQRGRAIGIV
+131 QQRGRAIGMV

-160 ALWGAKALF
+160 SLWGAKALF
-169 ALVGL
+169 VLVGL
-174 ASLLSGLNILLSVPN
+174 LSLLSGLNILLTVPDD
-189 KSAGVRIR
+189 SAGTRIR
-197 LAEMAGVLAEGKSL
+197 LREMAGVLADGKYL
-211 SAFLVVF
+211 TAFLVVF

-237 TYAGGPHTVSAAL
+237 TYTGGTHAVSAAL

-260 NLYVT
+260 NLWVT
-265 RVASRLSAEQLLIR
+265 RAATRFTAEKLLLS
-279 GMALLI
+279 GM
-285 LDTLLIALLPKLPGL
+285 TLLIVDTALIAVLPKALGV
-300 LLLALVFWAFAT
+300 LLAALVVWAFAT

-318 QQRRIVELSSAR
+318 QQRRIVELASVR

-357 YPAAGFY
+357 YPLAGFY
-364 GLVVL
+364 GLIGM
-369 SVGFILLALLSLRIS
+369 SVAFILLAMLSLQMS
-384 ERLRKRAFTPARA
+384 EKRRQPVNIAECGQRQA
-397 ASLCESD
+397 